1 MSKTVLIIEDNEL
14 NMKLLN
20 DLLQSKGY
28 GTLLAAD
35 GVKGLELAREHK
47 PDLII
52 MDIQLPGISGLEVT
66 RTLKADDEMK
76 AIPVVAV
83 TAFARQGDKEAI
95 LEAGCDAY
103 IAKPISI
110 VDFME
115 TVARHL
121 S

>member
-1 MSKTVLIIEDNEL
+1 MSKTVLIVEDNEL

-20 DLLQSKGY
+20 DLLCSNGY
-28 GTLLAAD
+28 ETLQAAD
-35 GVKGLELAREHK
+35 GMQGLELAREHI

-52 MDIQLPGISGLEVT
+52 MDIQLPGISGLKVT

-83 TAFARQGDKEAI
+83 TAFARQGDKETI
-95 LEAGCDAY
+95 LEAGCDDY

-110 VDFME
+110 SNFIE
-115 TVARHL
+115 TVTRYL